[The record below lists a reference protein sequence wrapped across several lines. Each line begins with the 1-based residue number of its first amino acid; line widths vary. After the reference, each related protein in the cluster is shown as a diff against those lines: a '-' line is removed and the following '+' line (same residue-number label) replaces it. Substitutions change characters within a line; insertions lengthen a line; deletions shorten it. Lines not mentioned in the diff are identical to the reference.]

1 MIKLRAGITRR
12 NLIFRG
18 RDMAGSSAVDMI
30 IWWMIVCGSHLA
42 FIDCACAQITMT
54 TAVSST
60 EAPMYLWRDNSAFV
74 PHRMSAPDSG
84 ISAAW
89 EMGRNYFRPPVS
101 ARLSSEN
108 MARFFYRIQG
118 PSETFQSMSWFSGGG
133 TKTVG
138 VRGPGVFTWYH
149 TRIGSM
155 NFNFRGPFGG
165 TPGTAKSKIKI
176 RAHFVVLPKN
186 PQHNNILNIA
196 WTLEQLNLK
205 FNFFWMGAQKF
216 MGAQKLLRGH
226 DASASLRHP
235 QLARDRICCMP
246 SPSVCNCYTRHD
258 ETVLSRRVGR
268 CCVIISFFSRTM
280 QISQNDSSHS
290 ESLFITCI
298 IRKFT
303 YLRDNDT
310 FLRNLR
316 RIVWTSIVSCLL
328 FAGRRPQ
335 CFHLS

>member
-1 MIKLRAGITRR
+1 VEPQRKSNLVHFTFKIWYLGQQLWWLSRNCTYRRNHDENREYFSFSRSWPWAYFLNGPNAAESVACSLIRHWTALRLTSWMIKLRAGITRR

-60 EAPMYLWRDNSAFV
+60 AAPMYLWRDNSAFV

-155 NFNFRGPFGG
+155 NFNFRGPLGG
-165 TPGTAKSKIKI
+165 TPGAAKSKIKI
-176 RAHFVVLPKN
+176 RAHFVVLPKT
-186 PQHNNILNIA
+186 HNTTTFWIL
-196 WTLEQLNLK
+196 LEHLN
-205 FNFFWMGAQKF
+205 
-216 MGAQKLLRGH
+216 
-226 DASASLRHP
+226 SL
-235 QLARDRICCMP
+235 I
-246 SPSVCNCYTRHD
+246 
-258 ETVLSRRVGR
+258 
-268 CCVIISFFSRTM
+268 
-280 QISQNDSSHS
+280 
-290 ESLFITCI
+290 
-298 IRKFT
+298 
-303 YLRDNDT
+303 
-310 FLRNLR
+310 
-316 RIVWTSIVSCLL
+316 
-328 FAGRRPQ
+328 
-335 CFHLS
+335 